1 MTTNRKLA
9 YLVSRFPK
17 ISETFILYEILEL
30 RKLGFEID
38 IFPLVREHEDVQH
51 PEVASL
57 TSRTHYHSV
66 FSIPVIVSQFYWI
79 VRRPLQYFGA
89 LWNVIRGNASSPKFL
104 VRGIVAFMLAGLFA
118 REIKRIGIGHLHAHW
133 ATHPALAAYV
143 VHRLTGLPYSFTA
156 HAHDIYVEQSM
167 LREKIAD
174 AGFVVTISEFNRRFL
189 AGLYGDEIAKKV
201 DVIHCGI
208 DLAVFQP
215 NGKTPKA
222 EEFTLIC
229 VASLEEKKGH
239 KYLIEACAQLLKKGI
254 AFNCLLVGDGDL
266 RAELESMIQQHG
278 LSNHVKLLGRQPRHR
293 VGELLAQSHV
303 LILPSIVTS
312 KGKME
317 GIPVALME
325 ALAMQMPVI
334 ATNISGV
341 SELIEHNVT
350 GLLVPEKDASSL
362 AAAIEAVRQDPDAAA
377 ARAMRGR
384 EKVVAEF
391 DLHTNTETLARRFA
405 ASITE

>member
-38 IFPLVREHEDVQH
+38 IFPLVREREDVQH

-66 FSIPVIVSQFYWI
+66 LSVSVVLAQFFWI
-79 VRRPLQYFGA
+79 ARRPVQYIGA
-89 LWNVIRGNASSPKFL
+89 LWNVFRGNASSPKFL
-104 VRGIVAFMLAGLFA
+104 IRGIVAFLLAGLFA
-118 REIKRIGIGHLHAHW
+118 KEIKRSGIGHVHAHW

-167 LREKIAD
+167 LREKID
-174 AGFVVTISEFNRRFL
+174 DSEFVVTISEFNRRFL
-189 AGLYGDEIAKKV
+189 AGLYGQEIAKKI

-208 DLAVFQP
+208 DLDVFQP
-215 NGKTPKA
+215 RETTQKA
-222 EEFTLIC
+222 DEFTLIC

-239 KYLIEACAQLLKKGI
+239 KYLIEACAQLVKKGV
-254 AFNCLLVGDGDL
+254 ALNCLLVGDGDL
-266 RAELESMIQQHG
+266 RAELEAMIQQYG
-278 LSNHVKLLGRQPRHR
+278 LLQHVKLLGRQPRHR
-293 VGELLAQSHV
+293 VGELLAQSHA

-341 SELIEHNVT
+341 SELVEHNVT
-350 GLLVPEKDASSL
+350 GLLVPEKDASAL
-362 AAAIEAVRQDPDAAA
+362 AAAIETVRQDPDAAA
-377 ARAMRGR
+377 ARGRRGR

-391 DLHTNTETLARRFA
+391 DLHANTEALGQRFV
-405 ASITE
+405 ASIAG

>member
-38 IFPLVREHEDVQH
+38 IFPLVREREEVQH

-57 TSRTHYHSV
+57 TNRTHYHSV
-66 FSIPVIVSQFYWI
+66 ISLPVVLAQLFWI
-79 VRRPLQYFGA
+79 TRRPVQYFGA
-89 LWNVIRGNASSPKFL
+89 LWNVIRGNVSSPKFL
-104 VRGIVAFMLAGLFA
+104 IRGLVAFLLAGLFA
-118 REIKRIGIGHLHAHW
+118 KEIQRSGIGHVHAHW

-143 VHRLTGLPYSFTA
+143 IHRLTGLPYSFTA

-167 LREKIAD
+167 LREKIAES
-174 AGFVVTISEFNRRFL
+174 AFVVTISEFNRRFL
-189 AGLYGDEIAKKV
+189 AGLYGQALVEKV

-208 DLAVFQP
+208 DLNVFQP
-215 NGKTPKA
+215 HETNQKA
-222 EEFTLIC
+222 DPFTLIC

-239 KYLIEACAQLLKKGI
+239 KYLIEACAQLSKKGV

-266 RAELESMIQQHG
+266 RPELEAMIQQYG
-278 LSNHVKLLGRQPRHR
+278 LSAHVKLLGRQPRHR
-293 VGELLAQSHV
+293 VGELLAQSHA

-325 ALAMQMPVI
+325 ALAMEMPVI

-341 SELIEHNVT
+341 SELVENNVT
-350 GLLVPEKDASSL
+350 GLLVPEKDAAAL
-362 AAAIEAVRQDPDAAA
+362 AAAIETVRQDPEAAA
-377 ARAMRGR
+377 VRGKRGR
-384 EKVVAEF
+384 QKVVAEF
-391 DLHTNTETLARRFA
+391 DLHANTEALAERFI
-405 ASITE
+405 ASITG

>member
-30 RKLGFEID
+30 RRLGFEVD
-38 IFPLVREHEDVQH
+38 IFPLVREREDVQH

-57 TSRTHYHSV
+57 TSRTHYYSAL
-66 FSIPVIVSQFYWI
+66 SAPVILAQLFWI
-79 VRRPLQYFGA
+79 TRRPTRYLA
-89 LWNVIRGNASSPKFL
+89 TLWSVIYGNISSPKFL
-104 VRGIVAFMLAGLFA
+104 IRGIVAFLLAGLFA
-118 REIKRIGIGHLHAHW
+118 KEIKRSGIGHVHAHW

-156 HAHDIYVEQSM
+156 HAHDIYVEQAM

-174 AGFVVTISEFNRRFL
+174 ADFVVTISEFNRRFL
-189 AGLYGDEIAKKV
+189 AGLYGEALAKKV

-208 DLAVFQP
+208 DLDVFQP
-215 NGKTPKA
+215 REGAQKA
-222 EEFTLIC
+222 ETFTIIC

-239 KYLIEACAQLLKKGI
+239 KYLIEACAQLAERGI
-254 AFNCLLVGDGDL
+254 ALNCLLVGDGDL
-266 RAELESMIQQHG
+266 RAELEAMIQGHG
-278 LSNHVKLLGRQPRHR
+278 LSEHVKPLGRQPRHR
-293 VGELLAQSHV
+293 VGELLAQSHALV
-303 LILPSIVTS
+303 LPSIVTS

-334 ATNISGV
+334 ATDISGV
-341 SELIEHNVT
+341 SELVEHNVT
-350 GLLVPEKDASSL
+350 GLLVPEKDASAL
-362 AAAIEAVRQDPDAAA
+362 ATAIDVIRQDPAAA
-377 ARAMRGR
+377 AAFGRRGR
-384 EKVVAEF
+384 EKVIAEF
-391 DLHTNTETLARRFA
+391 DLHANTEALSQRFLTS
-405 ASITE
+405 ASR